1 MENFFKKIKFN
12 LTLSRIV
19 IASIIVFLLFYFWG
33 LIFQTKDTVK
43 HVQEQKIQE
52 IKDKNNEKHFRKT
65 FEFGSSE
72 LSKNE
77 IDSLKK
83 VIEAKNSEI
92 ALKNVE
98 ILSITKLNAS
108 IRDTLKDFKLERDE
122 LNNKVWKFQKIYEDG
137 TKTSITMFE
146 KDTTAVQDTD
156 LKVVV
161 TDFSAKEK
169 GKRNFFVDVASQNDN
184 FKLNGSKVLR
194 IKVKEPK
201 DLFQVNWATSYF
213 KGIGNEM
220 NFATSE
226 IQVWVLPD
234 GGFVPKFGSGL
245 VWFLNDGKIYPF
257 YKVGVDIR
265 LKSVQK

>member
-1 MENFFKKIKFN
+1 M
-12 LTLSRIV
+12 
-19 IASIIVFLLFYFWG
+19 
-33 LIFQTKDTVK
+33 
-43 HVQEQKIQE
+43 
-52 IKDKNNEKHFRKT
+52 
-65 FEFGSSE
+65 
-72 LSKNE
+72 
-77 IDSLKK
+77 
-83 VIEAKNSEI
+83 
-92 ALKNVE
+92 KNVE
-98 ILSITKLNAS
+98 ILSVTKLNAS

-122 LNNKVWKFQKIYEDG
+122 LNNKVWKFQKFYEDG

-146 KDTTAVQDTD
+146 KDSTAVQDTD

-213 KGIGNEM
+213 KGIGNKM

-226 IQVWVLPD
+226 MQVWVLPD
-234 GGFVPKFGSGL
+234 GGVVPKIGSGRG
-245 VWFLNDGKIYPF
+245 WFLNDGKIYPF

>member
-1 MENFFKKIKFN
+1 M
-12 LTLSRIV
+12 
-19 IASIIVFLLFYFWG
+19 ASIIVFLLFYFWG
-33 LIFQTKDTVK
+33 LIFQTKDTVE

-65 FEFGSSE
+65 FEYGSSE

-98 ILSITKLNAS
+98 ILSVTKLNAS
-108 IRDTLKDFKLERDE
+108 IRDTLKDFKMERDE
-122 LNNKVWKFQKIYEDG
+122 LNNKVWKFQKLYEDG

-194 IKVKEPK
+194 IPVKEPK
-201 DLFQVNWATSYF
+201 DIFRINWSNDFY
-213 KGIGNEM
+213 KGIGNKM
-220 NFATSE
+220 NFLTSE
-226 IQVWVLPD
+226 IKVTVLPD
-234 GGFVPKFGSGL
+234 IGFVPNFGSGL
-245 VWFLNDGKIYPF
+245 IWFVNEGKIYPF